1 TTIRDYNQLS
11 QLQGTYGPRGLQV
24 LAFPCNQF
32 GHQENSSN
40 QEILNILK
48 HVRPGGGY
56 EPNFPVFEKCDV
68 NGEKEHP
75 IFTFLKEK
83 LPFPS
88 DDSMSLMQDPKSIIW
103 SPVRRNDISWN
114 FEKFLI
120 TKDGV
125 PYKRYGR
132 RFETINIKEDIE
144 KLLNEKCV

>member
-1 TTIRDYNQLS
+1 PTVPAAGHLWP
-11 QLQGTYGPRGLQV
+11 PRAQV

-88 DDSMSLMQDPKSIIW
+88 DDSMSLMQDPKSIIIW

-144 KLLNEKCV
+144 KLLNE